1 MKGNEGLRK
10 RFYSFV
16 LEVIKF
22 VNSLPREMVAFE
34 MGKQLL
40 RSGCSIAA
48 NYEEATGAFSTDDFI
63 YKLSIAFKEAKET
76 NLWLRLFKDS
86 GITGG
91 EMIQKLIQES
101 EEVTSTLF
109 NSIIFCIYFFQS
121 QGHPDCPNSDLPS
134 DLSHRYAQ
142 FS

>member
-1 MKGNEGLRK
+1 MKGNEGLRE

-22 VNSLPREMVAFE
+22 GNSLFREMVAFE

-86 GITGG
+86 GISGG
-91 EMIQKLIQES
+91 ERVQRLIQES
-101 EEVTSTLF
+101 EEVRNILGRSVVTAKRKRT
-109 NSIIFCIYFFQS
+109 
-121 QGHPDCPNSDLPS
+121 
-134 DLSHRYAQ
+134 R
-142 FS
+142 